1 MLIPMKKNVLFL
13 WFVLV
18 PLLLGAQPDLQI
30 MRCVRDVSKDSIAS
44 YIVNLTDFHTRHNL
58 SSHTH
63 PDKGI
68 GAASRWL
75 QQKIAGWIPL
85 SGGRLS
91 VENIHYTAGGTGNR
105 LDRQVELTNV
115 MAVLRGSGS
124 QEILLL
130 AHYDSRVNDNSDSTS
145 FAPGAND
152 NGSGVA
158 CLLESIRVMAPVPLQ
173 ATVRFLFLSGEE
185 HGLLGAACMADMAR
199 SQGWN
204 VIAVINFDMIGNTQA
219 SETGHRNN
227 TKTRVFSVEGPSREL
242 ARYIAQTATTY
253 VDNMNVALIYRN
265 DRYGRGGDHTP
276 FLKAG
281 YSAVR
286 ICEFH
291 ENYDRTHQ
299 QVREDNGILF
309 GDLPSGVDHEYVR
322 KNTGVGIAAVM
333 SLAKA
338 PAAPARVQMNTRS
351 LGNYTELEW
360 EPSHEPGLVKGY
372 YVMIR
377 ETDQPR
383 WQKKIFTEETHLRI
397 PYSKDNYFFGIC
409 AVGPE
414 GHQSLVSVA
423 D

>member
-1 MLIPMKKNVLFL
+1 MKKNLLFL
-13 WFVLV
+13 WLILY
-18 PLLLGAQPDLQI
+18 PLIAAAQPDREI
-30 MRCVRDVSKDSIAS
+30 MRCISEVSQDSISS
-44 YIVNLTDFHTRHNL
+44 YISTLTGFHTRHNL
-58 SSHTH
+58 SSRADHE
-63 PDKGI
+63 KGI

-75 QQKIAGWIPL
+75 YQKVAGWIPL
-85 SGGRLS
+85 SGGRLY
-91 VENIHYTAGGTGNR
+91 VENINYTAGGTGSR
-105 LDRQVELTNV
+105 LDRQVELANV

-130 AHYDSRVNDNSDSTS
+130 AHYDSRVDDNSDSTS

-158 CLLESIRVMAPVPLQ
+158 CLLESIRVMAGIPLQ

-204 VIAVINFDMIGNTQA
+204 VTAVINFDMIGNAQA
-219 SETGHRNN
+219 GETGHRDNSR
-227 TKTRVFSVEGPSREL
+227 TRVFSVEGPSREL
-242 ARYIAQTATTY
+242 ARYIGETAMTY

-281 YSAVR
+281 YTAVR

-299 QVREDNGILF
+299 LVRDENGILL
-309 GDLPSGVDHEYVR
+309 GDLPSGVDYEYVR
-322 KNTGVGIAAVM
+322 RNTGIGIAAVM

-338 PAAPARVQMNTRS
+338 PAAPVNVQMNIRVLS
-351 LGNYTELEW
+351 NYTELEW
-360 EPSHEPGLVKGY
+360 EPSSEPGLVKGY
-372 YVMIR
+372 YVVIR
-377 ETDQPR
+377 ETDQSR
-383 WQKKIFTEETHLRI
+383 WQKRIYTEETRIRI

>member
-1 MLIPMKKNVLFL
+1 MVNPMKKNLLFL
-13 WFVLV
+13 WLILY
-18 PLLLGAQPDLQI
+18 PLIAAAQPDREI
-30 MRCVRDVSKDSIAS
+30 MRCISEVSQDSISS
-44 YIVNLTDFHTRHNL
+44 YISTLTGFHTRHNL
-58 SSHTH
+58 SSRADHE
-63 PDKGI
+63 KGI

-75 QQKIAGWIPL
+75 YQKVAGWIPL
-85 SGGRLS
+85 SGGRLY
-91 VENIHYTAGGTGNR
+91 VENINYTAGGTGSR
-105 LDRQVELTNV
+105 LDRQVELANV

-130 AHYDSRVNDNSDSTS
+130 AHYDSRVDDNSDSTS

-158 CLLESIRVMAPVPLQ
+158 CLLESIRVMAGIPLQ

-204 VIAVINFDMIGNTQA
+204 VTAVINFDMIGNAQA
-219 SETGHRNN
+219 GETGHRDNSR
-227 TKTRVFSVEGPSREL
+227 TRVFSVEGPSREL
-242 ARYIAQTATTY
+242 ARYIGETAMTY

-281 YSAVR
+281 YTAVR

-299 QVREDNGILF
+299 LVRDENGILL
-309 GDLPSGVDHEYVR
+309 GDLPSGVDYEYVR
-322 KNTGVGIAAVM
+322 RNTGIGIAAVM

-338 PAAPARVQMNTRS
+338 PAAPVNVQMNIRVLS
-351 LGNYTELEW
+351 NYTELEW
-360 EPSHEPGLVKGY
+360 EPSSEPGLVKGY
-372 YVMIR
+372 YVVIR
-377 ETDQPR
+377 ETDQSR
-383 WQKKIFTEETHLRI
+383 WQKRIYTEETRIRI